1 MLFYKKNSEQ
11 VICDF
16 NSNLAGL
23 TNEEAKVRLE
33 KYGLNQLKE
42 KPKVPTWKLFLESFK
57 DPLVII
63 LLVAAIIQIFL
74 GDTVESLI
82 IFAVLAINSVLGV
95 VQTKKAESSLDSLKK
110 LSVPNAK
117 VIRENEKLTI
127 PSQEIVPGDIVLL
140 EAGDYVPADGR
151 ILEAQTFKVV
161 EGMLTGESE
170 PVLKHSDKIDE
181 DCPLGDQKNMVF
193 SGSMVVYGRATYIVT
208 SSGMDTEVGK
218 IANLL
223 DNAET
228 KQTPLQQKL
237 DDFGKKLGVVIVI
250 LAALI
255 FGLQVFRGAD
265 IMDSFMFAVAIA
277 VAAIPEALTS
287 IVTIVLASG
296 TNTMAKKQAIIRK
309 LPAVET
315 LGSTSVICTDKTG
328 TLTQNK
334 MTVVETYMYG
344 IDSEN
349 YNGFEYDTTCSSNK
363 NDSTLDV
370 ENKFDGSE
378 IALTQALVQDRFLSL
393 SSILCNDSDINEE
406 GVEIGDPTE
415 VALINYAT
423 KSNVDYKSIRE
434 ENIRISELPFD
445 SDRKLMTTV
454 NLVDDEN
461 IMFTKGAP
469 DIVFSRSKYALKNG
483 ELVEISEEILSEYQK
498 INENFSNRA
507 LRVLAFAYKV
517 VESNFEPTLEDEKDL
532 VLVGLMAMIDPPREE
547 VFKAVKDAK
556 SSGIKTVMITGDHK
570 TTAAAIAREI
580 GLMDEKDLALTGSEL
595 DALTDEELD
604 EKLEHI
610 SVYAR
615 VSPENKIRIV
625 KAWQKKGKV
634 TAMTGDGV
642 NDAPALKQANIGI
655 GMGSGTEVAKD
666 ASAMVLLDDNFATIV
681 NAIEVGRTVY
691 NNIKKSITYLFS
703 GNLGGII
710 AILFAVFAGWAN
722 PFTTIQLLF
731 INLVTDSL
739 PAISLGFEKPEKD
752 VMNKPPRDP
761 NESIFSKDAIISVAV
776 RGSIIGIVTILAQYI
791 GMQTSAVL
799 GTAMAFATLTLS
811 RIVQTFA
818 ARSNSETILSLG
830 VMSNKYS
837 LGAVI
842 VCLLMFSI
850 TLLPFM
856 RGIFAIPDI
865 FGFTHLAICF
875 GLAVSATVCM
885 EISKLIRK

>member
-1 MLFYKKNSEQ
+1 MFYQKDSVQ
-11 VICDF
+11 VLNDLD
-16 NSNLAGL
+16 SNLTGL
-23 TNEEAKVRLE
+23 TQEEVTSRL
-33 KYGLNQLKE
+33 KNYGRNALKE
-42 KPKVPTWKLFLESFK
+42 KPKTPTWKLFLESFK

-63 LLVAAIIQIFL
+63 LLVAAMTQVFL

-82 IFAVLAINSVLGV
+82 IFAVLGINAVLGV
-95 VQTKKAESSLDSLKK
+95 VQTKKADSSLDSLKK
-110 LSVPNAK
+110 LSVPEAK
-117 VIRENEKLTI
+117 VIRNNEKLTI
-127 PSQEIVPGDIVLL
+127 SSQELVPGDIVLL

-151 ILEAQTFKVV
+151 IIESQTLKVI

-170 PVLKHSDKIDE
+170 PVLKNADTINEESS
-181 DCPLGDQKNMVF
+181 LGDQKNMVF
-193 SGSMVVYGRATYIVT
+193 SGSMVVYGRATYVVT
-208 SSGMDTEVGK
+208 SCGMNTQVGK

-223 DNAET
+223 ETAEN

-237 DDFGKKLGVVIVI
+237 DDFGKKLGVAIVI

-255 FGLQVFRGAD
+255 FALEVFRGGD
-265 IMDSFMFAVAIA
+265 LMNSFMFAIAIA

-296 TNTMAKKQAIIRK
+296 TNTMAKRQSIIRK

-334 MTVVETYMYG
+334 MTVVESYLYG
-344 IDSEN
+344 PDSDKFNGFDYIKDYTNTNSNNSEN
-349 YNGFEYDTTCSSNK
+349 TS
-363 NDSTLDV
+363 
-370 ENKFDGSE
+370 DGTE
-378 IALTQALVQDRFLSL
+378 IAVCACAIQERYLSL
-393 SSILCNDSDINEE
+393 SSILCNDSDVNEE
-406 GVEIGDPTE
+406 GIEIGDPTE
-415 VALINYAT
+415 VALINYAE
-423 KSNVDYKSIRE
+423 KYDVDYKSIRE
-434 ENIRISELPFD
+434 NYTRISEIPFD

-454 NLVDDEN
+454 NLIDDEN

-469 DIVFSRSKYALKNG
+469 DVIFKRCKYALKYD
-483 ELVEISEEILSEYQK
+483 EVVEISDEILDEYKK

-507 LRVLAFAYKV
+507 LRVLAFAYKNV
-517 VESNFEPTLEDEKDL
+517 SDEFKPSLDDENNL
-532 VLVGLMAMIDPPREE
+532 ILIGLMAMIDPPRKE
-547 VFKAVKDAK
+547 VFDAVKEAK
-556 SSGIKTVMITGDHK
+556 SSGIKTIMITGDHK

-580 GLMDEKDLALTGSEL
+580 GIMEKDDLALTGQEL
-595 DALTDEELD
+595 DSLTDEELNN
-604 EKLEHI
+604 KLEKI

-666 ASAMVLLDDNFATIV
+666 ASAMVLVDDNFATIV

-710 AILFAVFAGWAN
+710 TILFAVFAGWAN

-739 PAISLGFEKPEKD
+739 PAIALGFEKPEKD
-752 VMNKPPRDP
+752 TMNKPPRDP
-761 NESIFSKDAIISVAV
+761 NESILCKDTLKVV
-776 RGSIIGIVTILAQYI
+776 LTRGSIIGIVTILAQYI
-791 GMQTSAVL
+791 GMQTSDAL
-799 GTAMAFATLTLS
+799 GAAMAFITITLS
-811 RIVQTFA
+811 RIIQTFA

-830 VMSNKYS
+830 VTSNKYA

-842 VCLLMFSI
+842 ICLGMLSLTF
-850 TLLPFM
+850 LPFM
-856 RGIFAIPDI
+856 RGIFAIPLT
-865 FGFTHLAICF
+865 FELKNLGVCLALAIT
-875 GLAVSATVCM
+875 AVGCM
-885 EISKLIRK
+885 ESSKFVKTK

>member
-1 MLFYKKNSEQ
+1 MFYQKDSVQ
-11 VICDF
+11 VLNDLD
-16 NSNLAGL
+16 SNLTGL
-23 TNEEAKVRLE
+23 TQEEVTSRL
-33 KYGLNQLKE
+33 KNYGRNVLKE
-42 KPKVPTWKLFLESFK
+42 KPKTPTWKLFLESFK

-63 LLVAAIIQIFL
+63 LLVAAMTQVFL

-82 IFAVLAINSVLGV
+82 IFAVLGINAVLGV
-95 VQTKKAESSLDSLKK
+95 VQTKKADSSLDSLKK
-110 LSVPNAK
+110 LSVPEAK
-117 VIRENEKLTI
+117 VIRNNEKLTI
-127 PSQEIVPGDIVLL
+127 SSQELVPGDIVLL

-151 ILEAQTFKVV
+151 IIESQTLKVI

-170 PVLKHSDKIDE
+170 PVLKNADTINEESS
-181 DCPLGDQKNMVF
+181 LGDQKNMVF
-193 SGSMVVYGRATYIVT
+193 SGSMVVYGRATYVVT
-208 SSGMDTEVGK
+208 SCGMNTQVGK

-223 DNAET
+223 ETAEN

-237 DDFGKKLGVVIVI
+237 DDFGKKLGVAIVI

-255 FGLQVFRGAD
+255 FALEVFRGGD
-265 IMDSFMFAVAIA
+265 LMNSFMFAIAIA

-296 TNTMAKKQAIIRK
+296 TNTMAKKQSIIRK

-334 MTVVETYMYG
+334 MTVVETYLYG
-344 IDSEN
+344 PDSDKF
-349 YNGFEYDTTCSSNK
+349 NGFDYIKDYTNTNSN
-363 NDSTLDV
+363 NN
-370 ENKFDGSE
+370 ENTSDGTE
-378 IALTQALVQDRFLSL
+378 IAVCACAIQERYLSL
-393 SSILCNDSDINEE
+393 SSILCNDSDVNEE
-406 GVEIGDPTE
+406 GIEIGDPTE
-415 VALINYAT
+415 VALINYAE
-423 KSNVDYKSIRE
+423 KYDVDYKSIRE
-434 ENIRISELPFD
+434 NYTRISEIPFD

-454 NLVDDEN
+454 NLIDDEN

-469 DIVFSRSKYALKNG
+469 DVIFKRCKYALKYD
-483 ELVEISEEILSEYQK
+483 EVIEISDEILDEYKK

-507 LRVLAFAYKV
+507 LRVLAFAYKNV
-517 VESNFEPTLEDEKDL
+517 ADEFKPSLDNENNL
-532 VLVGLMAMIDPPREE
+532 ILIGLMAMIDPPREE
-547 VFKAVKDAK
+547 VFDAVKEAK
-556 SSGIKTVMITGDHK
+556 SSGIKTIMITGDHK
-570 TTAAAIAREI
+570 TTAAAIAHEI
-580 GLMDEKDLALTGSEL
+580 GIMEKDDLALTGQEL
-595 DALTDEELD
+595 DSLTDEELD
-604 EKLEHI
+604 NKLEKI

-666 ASAMVLLDDNFATIV
+666 ASAMVLVDDNFATIV

-739 PAISLGFEKPEKD
+739 PAIALGFEKPEKD
-752 VMNKPPRDP
+752 TMNKPPRDP
-761 NESIFSKDAIISVAV
+761 NESILCKDTLKVV
-776 RGSIIGIVTILAQYI
+776 LTRGSIIGIVTILAQYI
-791 GMQTSAVL
+791 GMQTSDAL
-799 GTAMAFATLTLS
+799 GAAMAFITITLS
-811 RIVQTFA
+811 RIIQTFA

-830 VMSNKYS
+830 VTSNKYA

-842 VCLLMFSI
+842 ICLGMLSLTF
-850 TLLPFM
+850 LPFM
-856 RGIFAIPDI
+856 RGIFAIPLT
-865 FGFTHLAICF
+865 FELKNLGVCLALAIT
-875 GLAVSATVCM
+875 AVGCM
-885 EISKLIRK
+885 ESSKFVKTK

>member
-1 MLFYKKNSEQ
+1 MFYQKDSVQ
-11 VICDF
+11 VLNDLD
-16 NSNLAGL
+16 SNLTGL
-23 TNEEAKVRLE
+23 TQEEVTSRL
-33 KYGLNQLKE
+33 KNYGRNVLKE
-42 KPKVPTWKLFLESFK
+42 KPKTPTWKLFLESFK

-63 LLVAAIIQIFL
+63 LLVAAMTQVFL

-82 IFAVLAINSVLGV
+82 IFAVLGINAVLGV
-95 VQTKKAESSLDSLKK
+95 VQTKKADSSLDSLKK
-110 LSVPNAK
+110 LSVPEAK
-117 VIRENEKLTI
+117 VIRNNEKLTI
-127 PSQEIVPGDIVLL
+127 SSQELVPGDIVLL

-151 ILEAQTFKVV
+151 IIESQTLKVI

-170 PVLKHSDKIDE
+170 PVLKNADTINEESS
-181 DCPLGDQKNMVF
+181 LGDQKNMVF
-193 SGSMVVYGRATYIVT
+193 SGSMVVYGRATYVVT
-208 SSGMDTEVGK
+208 SCGMNTQVGK

-223 DNAET
+223 ETAEN

-237 DDFGKKLGVVIVI
+237 DDFGKKLGVAIVI

-255 FGLQVFRGAD
+255 FALEVFRGGD
-265 IMDSFMFAVAIA
+265 LMNSFMFAIAIA

-296 TNTMAKKQAIIRK
+296 TNTMAKRQSIIRK

-334 MTVVETYMYG
+334 MTVVESYLYG
-344 IDSEN
+344 PDSDKFNGFDYIKDYTNTNSNNSEN
-349 YNGFEYDTTCSSNK
+349 TS
-363 NDSTLDV
+363 
-370 ENKFDGSE
+370 DGTE
-378 IALTQALVQDRFLSL
+378 IAVCACAIQERYLSL
-393 SSILCNDSDINEE
+393 SSILCNDSDVNEE
-406 GVEIGDPTE
+406 GIEIGDPTE
-415 VALINYAT
+415 VALINYAE
-423 KSNVDYKSIRE
+423 KYDVDYKSIRE
-434 ENIRISELPFD
+434 NYTRISEIPFD

-454 NLVDDEN
+454 NLIDDEN

-469 DIVFSRSKYALKNG
+469 DVIFKRCKYALKYD
-483 ELVEISEEILSEYQK
+483 EVIEISDEILDEYKK

-507 LRVLAFAYKV
+507 LRVLAFAYKNV
-517 VESNFEPTLEDEKDL
+517 ADEFEPSLDDENNL
-532 VLVGLMAMIDPPREE
+532 ILIGLMAMIDPPREE
-547 VFKAVKDAK
+547 VFDAVKEAK
-556 SSGIKTVMITGDHK
+556 SSGIKTIMITGDHK

-580 GLMDEKDLALTGSEL
+580 GIMEKDDLALTGQEL
-595 DALTDEELD
+595 DSLTDEELD
-604 EKLEHI
+604 NKLEKI

-666 ASAMVLLDDNFATIV
+666 ASAMVLVDDNFATIV

-739 PAISLGFEKPEKD
+739 PAIALGFEKPEKD
-752 VMNKPPRDP
+752 TMNKPPRDP
-761 NESIFSKDAIISVAV
+761 NESILCKDTLKVV
-776 RGSIIGIVTILAQYI
+776 LTRGSIIGIVTILAQYI
-791 GMQTSAVL
+791 GMQTSDAL
-799 GTAMAFATLTLS
+799 GAAMAFITITLS
-811 RIVQTFA
+811 RIIQTFA

-830 VMSNKYS
+830 VTSNKYA

-842 VCLLMFSI
+842 ICLGMLSLTF
-850 TLLPFM
+850 LPFM
-856 RGIFAIPDI
+856 RGIFAIPLT
-865 FGFTHLAICF
+865 FELKNLGVCLALAIT
-875 GLAVSATVCM
+875 AVGCM
-885 EISKLIRK
+885 ESSKFVKTK

>member
-1 MLFYKKNSEQ
+1 MFYQKDSVQ
-11 VICDF
+11 VLNDLD
-16 NSNLAGL
+16 SNLTGL
-23 TNEEAKVRLE
+23 TQEEVTSRL
-33 KYGLNQLKE
+33 KNYGRNALKE
-42 KPKVPTWKLFLESFK
+42 KPKTPTWKLFLESFK

-63 LLVAAIIQIFL
+63 LLVAAMTQVFL

-82 IFAVLAINSVLGV
+82 IFAVLGINAVLGV
-95 VQTKKAESSLDSLKK
+95 VQTKKADSSLDSLKK
-110 LSVPNAK
+110 LSVPEAK
-117 VIRENEKLTI
+117 VIRNNEKLTI
-127 PSQEIVPGDIVLL
+127 SSQELVPGDIVLL

-151 ILEAQTFKVV
+151 IIESQTLKVI

-170 PVLKHSDKIDE
+170 PVLKNADTINEESS
-181 DCPLGDQKNMVF
+181 LGDQKNMVF
-193 SGSMVVYGRATYIVT
+193 SGSMVVYGRATYVVT
-208 SSGMDTEVGK
+208 SCGMNTQVGK

-223 DNAET
+223 ETAEN

-237 DDFGKKLGVVIVI
+237 DDFGKKLGVAIVI

-255 FGLQVFRGAD
+255 FALEVFRGGD
-265 IMDSFMFAVAIA
+265 LMNSFMFAIAIA

-296 TNTMAKKQAIIRK
+296 TNTMAKKQSIIRK

-334 MTVVETYMYG
+334 MTVVETYLYG
-344 IDSEN
+344 PDSDKFNGFDYIKDYTNTNSNNSEN
-349 YNGFEYDTTCSSNK
+349 TS
-363 NDSTLDV
+363 
-370 ENKFDGSE
+370 DGTE
-378 IALTQALVQDRFLSL
+378 IAVCACAIQERYLSL
-393 SSILCNDSDINEE
+393 SSILCNDSDVNEE
-406 GVEIGDPTE
+406 GIEIGDPTE
-415 VALINYAT
+415 VALINYAE
-423 KSNVDYKSIRE
+423 KYDVDYKSIRE
-434 ENIRISELPFD
+434 NYTRISEIPFD

-454 NLVDDEN
+454 NLIDDEN

-469 DIVFSRSKYALKNG
+469 DVIFKRCKYALKYD
-483 ELVEISEEILSEYQK
+483 EVIEISDEILDEYKK

-507 LRVLAFAYKV
+507 LRVLAFAYKNV
-517 VESNFEPTLEDEKDL
+517 ADEFKPSLDNENNL
-532 VLVGLMAMIDPPREE
+532 ILIGLMAMIDPPREE
-547 VFKAVKDAK
+547 VFDAVKEAK
-556 SSGIKTVMITGDHK
+556 SSGIKTIMITGDHK

-580 GLMDEKDLALTGSEL
+580 GIMEKDDLALTGQEL
-595 DALTDEELD
+595 DSLTDEELD
-604 EKLEHI
+604 NKLEKI

-666 ASAMVLLDDNFATIV
+666 ASAMVLVDDNFATIV

-739 PAISLGFEKPEKD
+739 PAIALGFEKPEKD
-752 VMNKPPRDP
+752 TMNKPPRDP
-761 NESIFSKDAIISVAV
+761 NESILCKDTLKVV
-776 RGSIIGIVTILAQYI
+776 LTRGSIIGIVTILAQYI
-791 GMQTSAVL
+791 GMQTSDAL
-799 GTAMAFATLTLS
+799 GAAMAFITITLS
-811 RIVQTFA
+811 RIIQTFA

-830 VMSNKYS
+830 VTSNKYA

-842 VCLLMFSI
+842 ICLGMLSLTF
-850 TLLPFM
+850 LPFM
-856 RGIFAIPDI
+856 RGIFAIPLT
-865 FGFTHLAICF
+865 FELKNLGVCLALAIT
-875 GLAVSATVCM
+875 AVGCM
-885 EISKLIRK
+885 ESSKFVKTK

>member
-1 MLFYKKNSEQ
+1 MFYQKDSVQ
-11 VICDF
+11 VLNDLD
-16 NSNLAGL
+16 SNLTGL
-23 TNEEAKVRLE
+23 TQEEVTSRL
-33 KYGLNQLKE
+33 KNYGRNALKE
-42 KPKVPTWKLFLESFK
+42 KPKTPTWKLFLESFK

-63 LLVAAIIQIFL
+63 LLVAAMTQVFL

-82 IFAVLAINSVLGV
+82 IFAVLGINAVLGV
-95 VQTKKAESSLDSLKK
+95 VQTKKADSSLDSLKK
-110 LSVPNAK
+110 LSVPEAK
-117 VIRENEKLTI
+117 VIRNNEKLTI
-127 PSQEIVPGDIVLL
+127 SSQELVPGDIVLL

-151 ILEAQTFKVV
+151 IIESQTLKVI

-170 PVLKHSDKIDE
+170 PVLKDADTINEESS
-181 DCPLGDQKNMVF
+181 LGDQKNMVF
-193 SGSMVVYGRATYIVT
+193 SGSMVVYGRATYVVT
-208 SSGMDTEVGK
+208 SCGMNTQVGK

-223 DNAET
+223 ETAEN

-237 DDFGKKLGVVIVI
+237 DDFGKKLGVAIVI

-255 FGLQVFRGAD
+255 FALEVFRGGD
-265 IMDSFMFAVAIA
+265 LMNSFMFAIAIA

-296 TNTMAKKQAIIRK
+296 TNTMAKRQSIIRK

-334 MTVVETYMYG
+334 MTVVESYLYG
-344 IDSEN
+344 PDSDKFNGFDYIKDYTNTNSNNSEN
-349 YNGFEYDTTCSSNK
+349 TS
-363 NDSTLDV
+363 
-370 ENKFDGSE
+370 DGTE
-378 IALTQALVQDRFLSL
+378 IAVCACAIQERYLSL
-393 SSILCNDSDINEE
+393 SSILCNDSDVNEE
-406 GVEIGDPTE
+406 GIEIGDPTE
-415 VALINYAT
+415 VALINYAE
-423 KSNVDYKSIRE
+423 KYDVDYKSIRE
-434 ENIRISELPFD
+434 NYTRISEIPFD

-454 NLVDDEN
+454 NLIDDEN

-469 DIVFSRSKYALKNG
+469 DVIFKRCKYALKYD
-483 ELVEISEEILSEYQK
+483 EVIEISDEILDEYKK

-507 LRVLAFAYKV
+507 LRVLAFAYKNV
-517 VESNFEPTLEDEKDL
+517 ADEFGPSLDDENNL
-532 VLVGLMAMIDPPREE
+532 ILIGLMAMIDPPREE
-547 VFKAVKDAK
+547 VFDAVKEAK
-556 SSGIKTVMITGDHK
+556 SSGIKTIMITGDHK

-580 GLMDEKDLALTGSEL
+580 GIMEKDDLALTGQEL
-595 DALTDEELD
+595 DSLTDEELNN
-604 EKLEHI
+604 KLEKI

-666 ASAMVLLDDNFATIV
+666 ASAMVLVDDNFATIV

-710 AILFAVFAGWAN
+710 TILFAVFAGWAN

-739 PAISLGFEKPEKD
+739 PAIALGFEKPEKD
-752 VMNKPPRDP
+752 TMNKPPRDP
-761 NESIFSKDAIISVAV
+761 NESILCKDTLKVV
-776 RGSIIGIVTILAQYI
+776 LTRGSIIGIVTILAQYI
-791 GMQTSAVL
+791 GMQTSDAL
-799 GTAMAFATLTLS
+799 GAAMAFITITLS
-811 RIVQTFA
+811 RIIQTFA

-830 VMSNKYS
+830 VTSNKYA

-842 VCLLMFSI
+842 ICLGMLSLTF
-850 TLLPFM
+850 LPFM
-856 RGIFAIPDI
+856 RGIFAIPLT
-865 FGFTHLAICF
+865 FELKNLGVCLALAIT
-875 GLAVSATVCM
+875 AVGCM
-885 EISKLIRK
+885 ESSKFVKTK

>member
-1 MLFYKKNSEQ
+1 MFYQKDSVQ
-11 VICDF
+11 VLNDLD
-16 NSNLAGL
+16 SNLTGL
-23 TNEEAKVRLE
+23 TQEEVTSRL
-33 KYGLNQLKE
+33 KNYGRNVLKE
-42 KPKVPTWKLFLESFK
+42 KPKTPTWKLFLESFK

-63 LLVAAIIQIFL
+63 LLVAAMTQVFL

-82 IFAVLAINSVLGV
+82 IFAVLGINAVLGV
-95 VQTKKAESSLDSLKK
+95 VQTKKADSSLDSLKK
-110 LSVPNAK
+110 LSVPEAK
-117 VIRENEKLTI
+117 VIRNNEKLTI
-127 PSQEIVPGDIVLL
+127 SSQELVPGDIVLL

-151 ILEAQTFKVV
+151 IIESQTLKVI

-170 PVLKHSDKIDE
+170 PVLKNADTINEESS
-181 DCPLGDQKNMVF
+181 LGDQKNMVF
-193 SGSMVVYGRATYIVT
+193 SGSMVVYGRATYVVT
-208 SSGMDTEVGK
+208 SCGMNTQVGK

-223 DNAET
+223 ETAEN

-237 DDFGKKLGVVIVI
+237 DDFGKKLGVAIVI

-255 FGLQVFRGAD
+255 FALEVFRGGD
-265 IMDSFMFAVAIA
+265 LMNSFMFAIAIA

-296 TNTMAKKQAIIRK
+296 TNTMAKRQSIIRK

-334 MTVVETYMYG
+334 MTVVETYLYG
-344 IDSEN
+344 PDSDKF
-349 YNGFEYDTTCSSNK
+349 NGFDYIKDYTNTNSN
-363 NDSTLDV
+363 NN
-370 ENKFDGSE
+370 ENTSDGTE
-378 IALTQALVQDRFLSL
+378 IAVCACAIQERYLSL
-393 SSILCNDSDINEE
+393 SSILCNDSDVNEE
-406 GVEIGDPTE
+406 GIEIGDPTE
-415 VALINYAT
+415 VALINYAE
-423 KSNVDYKSIRE
+423 KYDVDYKSIRE
-434 ENIRISELPFD
+434 NYTRISEIPFD

-454 NLVDDEN
+454 NLIDDEN

-469 DIVFSRSKYALKNG
+469 DVIFKRCKYALKYD
-483 ELVEISEEILSEYQK
+483 EVIEISDEILDEYKK

-507 LRVLAFAYKV
+507 LRVLAFAYKNV
-517 VESNFEPTLEDEKDL
+517 ADEFEPSLDDENNL
-532 VLVGLMAMIDPPREE
+532 ILIGLMAMIDPPREE
-547 VFKAVKDAK
+547 VFDAVKEAK
-556 SSGIKTVMITGDHK
+556 SSGIKTIMITGDHK
-570 TTAAAIAREI
+570 TTAAAIAHEI
-580 GLMDEKDLALTGSEL
+580 GIMEKDDLALTGQEL
-595 DALTDEELD
+595 DSLTDEELD
-604 EKLEHI
+604 NKLEKI

-666 ASAMVLLDDNFATIV
+666 ASAMVLVDDNFATIV

-739 PAISLGFEKPEKD
+739 PAIALGFEKPEKD
-752 VMNKPPRDP
+752 TMNKPPRDP
-761 NESIFSKDAIISVAV
+761 NESILCKDTLKVV
-776 RGSIIGIVTILAQYI
+776 LTRGSIIGIVTILAQYI
-791 GMQTSAVL
+791 GMQTSDAL
-799 GTAMAFATLTLS
+799 GAAMAFITITLS
-811 RIVQTFA
+811 RIIQTFA

-830 VMSNKYS
+830 VTSNKYA

-842 VCLLMFSI
+842 ICLGMLSLTF
-850 TLLPFM
+850 LPFM
-856 RGIFAIPDI
+856 RGIFAIPLT
-865 FGFTHLAICF
+865 FELKNLGVCLALAIT
-875 GLAVSATVCM
+875 AVGCIES
-885 EISKLIRK
+885 SKFVKTK

>member
-1 MLFYKKNSEQ
+1 MFYQKDSVQ
-11 VICDF
+11 VLNDLD
-16 NSNLAGL
+16 SNLTGL
-23 TNEEAKVRLE
+23 TQEEVTSRL
-33 KYGLNQLKE
+33 KNYGRNVLKE
-42 KPKVPTWKLFLESFK
+42 KPKTPTWKLFLESFK

-63 LLVAAIIQIFL
+63 LLVAAMTQVFL

-82 IFAVLAINSVLGV
+82 IFAVLGINAVLGV
-95 VQTKKAESSLDSLKK
+95 VQTKKADSSLDSLKK
-110 LSVPNAK
+110 LSVPEAK
-117 VIRENEKLTI
+117 VIRNNEKLTI
-127 PSQEIVPGDIVLL
+127 SSQELVPGDIVLL

-151 ILEAQTFKVV
+151 IIESQTLKVI

-170 PVLKHSDKIDE
+170 PVLKNADTINEESS
-181 DCPLGDQKNMVF
+181 LGDQKNMVF
-193 SGSMVVYGRATYIVT
+193 SGSMVVYGRATYVVT
-208 SSGMDTEVGK
+208 SCGMNTQVGK

-223 DNAET
+223 ETAEN

-237 DDFGKKLGVVIVI
+237 DDFGKKLGVAIVI

-255 FGLQVFRGAD
+255 FALEVFRGGD
-265 IMDSFMFAVAIA
+265 LMNSFMFAIAIA

-296 TNTMAKKQAIIRK
+296 TNTMAKRQSIIRK

-334 MTVVETYMYG
+334 MTVVETYLYG
-344 IDSEN
+344 PDSDKFNGFDYIKDYTNTNSNNSEN
-349 YNGFEYDTTCSSNK
+349 TS
-363 NDSTLDV
+363 
-370 ENKFDGSE
+370 DGTE
-378 IALTQALVQDRFLSL
+378 IAVCACAIQERYLSL
-393 SSILCNDSDINEE
+393 SSILCNDSDVNEE
-406 GVEIGDPTE
+406 GIEIGDPTE
-415 VALINYAT
+415 VALINYAE
-423 KSNVDYKSIRE
+423 KYDVDYKSIRE
-434 ENIRISELPFD
+434 NYTRISEIPFD

-454 NLVDDEN
+454 NLIDDEN

-469 DIVFSRSKYALKNG
+469 DVIFKRCKYALKYD
-483 ELVEISEEILSEYQK
+483 EVVEISDEILDEYKK

-507 LRVLAFAYKV
+507 LRVLAFAYKNV
-517 VESNFEPTLEDEKDL
+517 SDEFEPSLDDENNL
-532 VLVGLMAMIDPPREE
+532 ILIGLMAMIDPPREE
-547 VFKAVKDAK
+547 VFDAVKEAK
-556 SSGIKTVMITGDHK
+556 SSGIKTIMITGDHK

-580 GLMDEKDLALTGSEL
+580 GIMEKDDLALTGQEL
-595 DALTDEELD
+595 DSLTDEELD
-604 EKLEHI
+604 NKLEKI

-625 KAWQKKGKV
+625 KSWQKKGKV

-666 ASAMVLLDDNFATIV
+666 ASAMVLVDDNFATIV

-739 PAISLGFEKPEKD
+739 PAIALGFEKPEKD
-752 VMNKPPRDP
+752 TMNKPPRDP
-761 NESIFSKDAIISVAV
+761 NESILCKDTLKVV
-776 RGSIIGIVTILAQYI
+776 LTRGSIIGIVTILAQYI
-791 GMQTSAVL
+791 GMQTSDAL
-799 GTAMAFATLTLS
+799 GAAMAFITITLS
-811 RIVQTFA
+811 RIIQTFA

-830 VMSNKYS
+830 VTSNKYA

-842 VCLLMFSI
+842 ICLGMLSLTF
-850 TLLPFM
+850 LPFM
-856 RGIFAIPDI
+856 RGIFAIPLT
-865 FGFTHLAICF
+865 FELKNLGVCLALAIT
-875 GLAVSATVCM
+875 AVGCM
-885 EISKLIRK
+885 ESSKFVKTK

>member
-1 MLFYKKNSEQ
+1 MFYQKDSVQ
-11 VICDF
+11 VLNDLD
-16 NSNLAGL
+16 SNLTGL
-23 TNEEAKVRLE
+23 TQEEVTSRL
-33 KYGLNQLKE
+33 KNYGRNVLKE
-42 KPKVPTWKLFLESFK
+42 KPKTPTWKLFLESFK

-63 LLVAAIIQIFL
+63 LLVAAMTQVFL

-82 IFAVLAINSVLGV
+82 IFAVLGINAVLGV
-95 VQTKKAESSLDSLKK
+95 VQTKKADSSLDSLKK
-110 LSVPNAK
+110 LSVPEAK
-117 VIRENEKLTI
+117 VIRNNEKLTI
-127 PSQEIVPGDIVLL
+127 SSQELVPGDIVLL

-151 ILEAQTFKVV
+151 IIESQTLKVI

-170 PVLKHSDKIDE
+170 PVLKNADTINEESS
-181 DCPLGDQKNMVF
+181 LGDQKNMVF
-193 SGSMVVYGRATYIVT
+193 SGSMVVYGRATYVVT
-208 SSGMDTEVGK
+208 SCGMNTQVGK

-223 DNAET
+223 ETAEN

-237 DDFGKKLGVVIVI
+237 DDFGKKLGVAIVI

-255 FGLQVFRGAD
+255 FALEVFRGGD
-265 IMDSFMFAVAIA
+265 LMNSFMFAIAIA

-296 TNTMAKKQAIIRK
+296 TNTMAKRQSIIRK

-334 MTVVETYMYG
+334 MTVVETYLYG
-344 IDSEN
+344 PDSDKF
-349 YNGFEYDTTCSSNK
+349 NGFDYIKDYTNTNSN
-363 NDSTLDV
+363 NN
-370 ENKFDGSE
+370 ENTSDGTE
-378 IALTQALVQDRFLSL
+378 IAVCACAIQERYLSL
-393 SSILCNDSDINEE
+393 SSILCNDSDVNEE
-406 GVEIGDPTE
+406 GIEIGDPTE
-415 VALINYAT
+415 VALINYAE
-423 KSNVDYKSIRE
+423 KYDVDYKSIRE
-434 ENIRISELPFD
+434 NYTRISEIPFD

-454 NLVDDEN
+454 NLIDDEN

-469 DIVFSRSKYALKNG
+469 DVIFKRCKYALKYD
-483 ELVEISEEILSEYQK
+483 EVIEISDEILDEYKK

-507 LRVLAFAYKV
+507 LRVLAFAYKNV
-517 VESNFEPTLEDEKDL
+517 ADEFKPSLDNENNL
-532 VLVGLMAMIDPPREE
+532 ILIGLMAMIDPPREE
-547 VFKAVKDAK
+547 VFDAVKEAK
-556 SSGIKTVMITGDHK
+556 SSGIKTIMITGDHK

-580 GLMDEKDLALTGSEL
+580 GIMEKDDLALTGQEL
-595 DALTDEELD
+595 DSLTDEELD
-604 EKLEHI
+604 NKLEKI
-610 SVYAR
+610 SIYAR

-666 ASAMVLLDDNFATIV
+666 ASAMVLVDDNFATIV

-739 PAISLGFEKPEKD
+739 PAIALGFEKPEKD
-752 VMNKPPRDP
+752 TMNKPPRDP
-761 NESIFSKDAIISVAV
+761 NESILCKDTLKVV
-776 RGSIIGIVTILAQYI
+776 LTRGSIIGIVTILAQYI
-791 GMQTSAVL
+791 GMQTSDAL
-799 GTAMAFATLTLS
+799 GAAMAFITITLS
-811 RIVQTFA
+811 RIIQTFA

-830 VMSNKYS
+830 VTSNKYA

-842 VCLLMFSI
+842 ICLGMLSLTF
-850 TLLPFM
+850 LPFM
-856 RGIFAIPDI
+856 RGIFAIPLT
-865 FGFTHLAICF
+865 FELKNLGVCLALAIT
-875 GLAVSATVCM
+875 AVGCM
-885 EISKLIRK
+885 ESSKFVKTK

>member
-1 MLFYKKNSEQ
+1 MFYQKDSVQ
-11 VICDF
+11 VLNDLD
-16 NSNLAGL
+16 SNLTGL
-23 TNEEAKVRLE
+23 TQEEVTSRL
-33 KYGLNQLKE
+33 KNYGRNVLKE
-42 KPKVPTWKLFLESFK
+42 KPKTPTWKLFLESFK

-63 LLVAAIIQIFL
+63 LLVAAMTQVFL

-82 IFAVLAINSVLGV
+82 IFAVLGINAVLGV
-95 VQTKKAESSLDSLKK
+95 VQTKKADSSLDSLKK
-110 LSVPNAK
+110 LSVPEAK
-117 VIRENEKLTI
+117 VIRNNEKLTI
-127 PSQEIVPGDIVLL
+127 SSQELVPGDIVLL

-151 ILEAQTFKVV
+151 IIESQTLKVI

-170 PVLKHSDKIDE
+170 PVLKNADTINEESS
-181 DCPLGDQKNMVF
+181 LGDQKNMVF
-193 SGSMVVYGRATYIVT
+193 SGSMVVYGRATYVVT
-208 SSGMDTEVGK
+208 SCGMNTQVGK

-223 DNAET
+223 ETAEN

-237 DDFGKKLGVVIVI
+237 DDFGKKLGVAIVI

-255 FGLQVFRGAD
+255 FALEVFRGGD
-265 IMDSFMFAVAIA
+265 LMNSFMFAIAIA

-296 TNTMAKKQAIIRK
+296 TNTMAKRQSIIRK

-334 MTVVETYMYG
+334 MTVVETYLYG
-344 IDSEN
+344 PDSDKFNGFDYIKDYTNTNSNNSEN
-349 YNGFEYDTTCSSNK
+349 TS
-363 NDSTLDV
+363 
-370 ENKFDGSE
+370 DGTE
-378 IALTQALVQDRFLSL
+378 IAVCTCAIQERYLSL
-393 SSILCNDSDINEE
+393 SSILCNDSDVNEE
-406 GVEIGDPTE
+406 GIEIGDPTE
-415 VALINYAT
+415 VALINYAE
-423 KSNVDYKSIRE
+423 KYDVDYKSIRE
-434 ENIRISELPFD
+434 NYTRISEIPFD

-454 NLVDDEN
+454 NLIDDEN

-469 DIVFSRSKYALKNG
+469 DVIFKRCKYALKYD
-483 ELVEISEEILSEYQK
+483 EVVEISDEILDEYKK

-507 LRVLAFAYKV
+507 LRVLAFAYKDV
-517 VESNFEPTLEDEKDL
+517 SDEFEPSLDDENNL
-532 VLVGLMAMIDPPREE
+532 ILIGLMAMIDPPREE
-547 VFKAVKDAK
+547 VFDAVKEAK
-556 SSGIKTVMITGDHK
+556 SSGIKTIMITGDHK

-580 GLMDEKDLALTGSEL
+580 GIMEKDDLALTGQEL
-595 DALTDEELD
+595 DSLTDEELD
-604 EKLEHI
+604 NKLEKI

-666 ASAMVLLDDNFATIV
+666 ASAMVLVDDNFATIV

-739 PAISLGFEKPEKD
+739 PAIALGFEKPEKD
-752 VMNKPPRDP
+752 TMNKPPRDP
-761 NESIFSKDAIISVAV
+761 NESILCKDTLKVV
-776 RGSIIGIVTILAQYI
+776 LTRGSIIGIVTILAQYI
-791 GMQTSAVL
+791 GMQTSDAL
-799 GTAMAFATLTLS
+799 GAAMAFITITLS
-811 RIVQTFA
+811 RIIQTFA

-830 VMSNKYS
+830 VTSNKYA

-842 VCLLMFSI
+842 ICLGMLSLTF
-850 TLLPFM
+850 LPFM
-856 RGIFAIPDI
+856 RGIFAIPLT
-865 FGFTHLAICF
+865 FELKNLGVCLALAIT
-875 GLAVSATVCM
+875 AVGCM
-885 EISKLIRK
+885 ESSKFVKTK

>member
-1 MLFYKKNSEQ
+1 MFYQKDSVQ
-11 VICDF
+11 VLNDLD
-16 NSNLAGL
+16 SNLTGL
-23 TNEEAKVRLE
+23 TQEEVTSRL
-33 KYGLNQLKE
+33 KNYGRNVLKE
-42 KPKVPTWKLFLESFK
+42 KPKTPTWKLFLESFK

-63 LLVAAIIQIFL
+63 LLVAAMTQVFL

-82 IFAVLAINSVLGV
+82 IFAVLGINAVLGV
-95 VQTKKAESSLDSLKK
+95 VQTKKADSSLDSLKK
-110 LSVPNAK
+110 LSVPEAK
-117 VIRENEKLTI
+117 VIRNNEKLTI
-127 PSQEIVPGDIVLL
+127 SSQELVPGDIVLL

-151 ILEAQTFKVV
+151 IIESQTLKVI

-170 PVLKHSDKIDE
+170 PVLKNADTINEESS
-181 DCPLGDQKNMVF
+181 LGDQKNMVF
-193 SGSMVVYGRATYIVT
+193 SGSMVVYGRATYVVT
-208 SSGMDTEVGK
+208 SCGMNTQVGK

-223 DNAET
+223 ETAEN

-237 DDFGKKLGVVIVI
+237 DDFGKKLGVAIVI

-255 FGLQVFRGAD
+255 FALEVFRGGD
-265 IMDSFMFAVAIA
+265 LMNSFMFAIAIA

-296 TNTMAKKQAIIRK
+296 TNTMAKKQSIIRK

-334 MTVVETYMYG
+334 MTVVETYLYG
-344 IDSEN
+344 PDSDKFNGFDYIKDYTNTNSNNSEN
-349 YNGFEYDTTCSSNK
+349 TS
-363 NDSTLDV
+363 
-370 ENKFDGSE
+370 DGTE
-378 IALTQALVQDRFLSL
+378 IAVCACAIQERYLSL
-393 SSILCNDSDINEE
+393 SSILCNDSDVNEE
-406 GVEIGDPTE
+406 GIEIGDPTE
-415 VALINYAT
+415 VALINYAE
-423 KSNVDYKSIRE
+423 KYDVDYKSIRE
-434 ENIRISELPFD
+434 NYTRISEIPFD

-454 NLVDDEN
+454 NLIDDEN

-469 DIVFSRSKYALKNG
+469 DVIFKRCKYALKYD
-483 ELVEISEEILSEYQK
+483 EVIEISDEILDEYKK

-507 LRVLAFAYKV
+507 LRVLAFAYKNV
-517 VESNFEPTLEDEKDL
+517 ADEFEPSLDDENNL
-532 VLVGLMAMIDPPREE
+532 ILIGLMAMIDPPREE
-547 VFKAVKDAK
+547 VFDAVKEAK
-556 SSGIKTVMITGDHK
+556 SSGIKTIMITGDHK

-580 GLMDEKDLALTGSEL
+580 GIMEKDDLALTGQEL
-595 DALTDEELD
+595 DSLTDEELD
-604 EKLEHI
+604 NKLEKI

-666 ASAMVLLDDNFATIV
+666 ASAMVLVDDNFATIV

-739 PAISLGFEKPEKD
+739 PAIALGFEKPEKD
-752 VMNKPPRDP
+752 TMNKPPRDP
-761 NESIFSKDAIISVAV
+761 NESILCKDTLKVV
-776 RGSIIGIVTILAQYI
+776 LTRGSIIGIVTILAQYI
-791 GMQTSAVL
+791 GMQTSDAL
-799 GTAMAFATLTLS
+799 GAAMAFITITLS
-811 RIVQTFA
+811 RIIQTFA

-830 VMSNKYS
+830 VTSNKYA

-842 VCLLMFSI
+842 ICLGMLSLTF
-850 TLLPFM
+850 LPFM
-856 RGIFAIPDI
+856 RGIFAIPLT
-865 FGFTHLAICF
+865 FELKNLGVCLALAIT
-875 GLAVSATVCM
+875 AVGCM
-885 EISKLIRK
+885 ESSKFVKTK

>member
-1 MLFYKKNSEQ
+1 MFYQKDSVQ
-11 VICDF
+11 VLNDLD
-16 NSNLAGL
+16 SNLTGL
-23 TNEEAKVRLE
+23 TQEEVTSRL
-33 KYGLNQLKE
+33 KNYGRNVLKE
-42 KPKVPTWKLFLESFK
+42 KPKTPTWKLFLESFK

-63 LLVAAIIQIFL
+63 LLVAAMTQVFL

-82 IFAVLAINSVLGV
+82 IFAVLGINAVLGV
-95 VQTKKAESSLDSLKK
+95 VQTKKADSSLDSLKK
-110 LSVPNAK
+110 LSVPEAK
-117 VIRENEKLTI
+117 VIRNNEKLTI
-127 PSQEIVPGDIVLL
+127 SSQELVPGDIVLL

-151 ILEAQTFKVV
+151 IIESQTLKVI

-170 PVLKHSDKIDE
+170 PVLKNADTINEESS
-181 DCPLGDQKNMVF
+181 LGDQKNMVF
-193 SGSMVVYGRATYIVT
+193 SGSMVVYGRATYVVT
-208 SSGMDTEVGK
+208 SCGMNTQVGK

-223 DNAET
+223 ETAEN

-237 DDFGKKLGVVIVI
+237 DDFGKKLGVAIVI

-255 FGLQVFRGAD
+255 FALEVFRGGD
-265 IMDSFMFAVAIA
+265 LMNSFMFAIAIA

-296 TNTMAKKQAIIRK
+296 TNTMAKRQSIIRK

-334 MTVVETYMYG
+334 MTVVETYLYG
-344 IDSEN
+344 PDSDKF
-349 YNGFEYDTTCSSNK
+349 NGFDYIKNYTNTNSN
-363 NDSTLDV
+363 NN
-370 ENKFDGSE
+370 ENTSDGTE
-378 IALTQALVQDRFLSL
+378 IAVCACAIQERYLSL
-393 SSILCNDSDINEE
+393 SSILCNDSDVNEE
-406 GVEIGDPTE
+406 GIEIGDPTE
-415 VALINYAT
+415 VALINYAE
-423 KSNVDYKSIRE
+423 KYDVDYKSIRE
-434 ENIRISELPFD
+434 NYTRISEIPFD

-454 NLVDDEN
+454 NLIDDEN

-469 DIVFSRSKYALKNG
+469 DVIFKRCKYALKYD
-483 ELVEISEEILSEYQK
+483 EVIEISDEILDEYKK

-507 LRVLAFAYKV
+507 LRVLAFAYKNV
-517 VESNFEPTLEDEKDL
+517 ADEFKPSLDNENNL
-532 VLVGLMAMIDPPREE
+532 ILIGLMAMIDPPREE
-547 VFKAVKDAK
+547 VFDAVKEAK
-556 SSGIKTVMITGDHK
+556 SSGIKTIMITGDHK

-580 GLMDEKDLALTGSEL
+580 GIMEKDDLALTGQEL
-595 DALTDEELD
+595 DSLTDEELD
-604 EKLEHI
+604 NKLEKI

-666 ASAMVLLDDNFATIV
+666 ASAMVLVDDNFATIV

-739 PAISLGFEKPEKD
+739 PAIALGFEKPEKD
-752 VMNKPPRDP
+752 TMNKPPRDP
-761 NESIFSKDAIISVAV
+761 NESILCKDTLKVV
-776 RGSIIGIVTILAQYI
+776 LTRGSIIGIVTILAQYI
-791 GMQTSAVL
+791 GMQTSDAL
-799 GTAMAFATLTLS
+799 GAAMAFITITLS
-811 RIVQTFA
+811 RIIQTFA

-830 VMSNKYS
+830 VTSNKYA

-842 VCLLMFSI
+842 ICLGMLSLTF
-850 TLLPFM
+850 LPFM
-856 RGIFAIPDI
+856 RGIFAIPLT
-865 FGFTHLAICF
+865 FELKNLGVCLALAIT
-875 GLAVSATVCM
+875 AVGCM
-885 EISKLIRK
+885 ESSKFVKTK

>member
-1 MLFYKKNSEQ
+1 MFYQKDSVQ
-11 VICDF
+11 VLNDLD
-16 NSNLAGL
+16 SNLTGL
-23 TNEEAKVRLE
+23 TQEEVTSRL
-33 KYGLNQLKE
+33 KNYGRNALKE
-42 KPKVPTWKLFLESFK
+42 KPKTPTWKLFLESFK

-63 LLVAAIIQIFL
+63 LLVAAMTQVFL

-82 IFAVLAINSVLGV
+82 IFAVLGINAVLGV
-95 VQTKKAESSLDSLKK
+95 VQTKKADSSLDSLKK
-110 LSVPNAK
+110 LSVPEAK
-117 VIRENEKLTI
+117 VIRNNEKLTI
-127 PSQEIVPGDIVLL
+127 SSQELVPGDIVLL

-151 ILEAQTFKVV
+151 IIESQTLKVI

-170 PVLKHSDKIDE
+170 PVLKNADTINEESS
-181 DCPLGDQKNMVF
+181 LGDQKNMVF
-193 SGSMVVYGRATYIVT
+193 SGSMVVYGRATYVVT
-208 SSGMDTEVGK
+208 SCGMNTQVGK

-223 DNAET
+223 ETAEN

-237 DDFGKKLGVVIVI
+237 DDFGKKLGVAIVI

-255 FGLQVFRGAD
+255 FALEVFRGGD
-265 IMDSFMFAVAIA
+265 LMNSFMFAIAIA

-296 TNTMAKKQAIIRK
+296 TNTMAKRQSIIRK

-334 MTVVETYMYG
+334 MTVVESYLYG
-344 IDSEN
+344 PDSDKFNGFDYIKDYTNTNSNNSEN
-349 YNGFEYDTTCSSNK
+349 TS
-363 NDSTLDV
+363 
-370 ENKFDGSE
+370 DGTE
-378 IALTQALVQDRFLSL
+378 IAVCACAIQERYLSL
-393 SSILCNDSDINEE
+393 SSILCNDSDVNEE
-406 GVEIGDPTE
+406 GIEIGDPTE
-415 VALINYAT
+415 VALINYAE
-423 KSNVDYKSIRE
+423 KYDVDYKSIRE
-434 ENIRISELPFD
+434 NYTRISEIPFD

-454 NLVDDEN
+454 NLIDDEN

-469 DIVFSRSKYALKNG
+469 DVIFKRCKYALKYD
-483 ELVEISEEILSEYQK
+483 EVIEISDEILDEYKK

-507 LRVLAFAYKV
+507 LRVLAFAYKNV
-517 VESNFEPTLEDEKDL
+517 ADEFEPSLDDENNL
-532 VLVGLMAMIDPPREE
+532 ILIGLMAMIDPPREE
-547 VFKAVKDAK
+547 VFDAVKEAK
-556 SSGIKTVMITGDHK
+556 SSGIKTIMITGDHK

-580 GLMDEKDLALTGSEL
+580 GIMEKDDLALTGQEL
-595 DALTDEELD
+595 DSLTDEELNN
-604 EKLEHI
+604 KLEKI

-666 ASAMVLLDDNFATIV
+666 ASAMVLVDDNFATIV

-710 AILFAVFAGWAN
+710 TILFAVFAGWAN

-739 PAISLGFEKPEKD
+739 PAIALGFEKPEKD
-752 VMNKPPRDP
+752 TMNKPPRDP
-761 NESIFSKDAIISVAV
+761 NESILCKDTLKVV
-776 RGSIIGIVTILAQYI
+776 LTRGSIIGIVTILAQYI
-791 GMQTSAVL
+791 GMQTSDAL
-799 GTAMAFATLTLS
+799 GAAMAFITITLS
-811 RIVQTFA
+811 RIIQTFA

-830 VMSNKYS
+830 VTSNKYA

-842 VCLLMFSI
+842 ICLGMLSLTF
-850 TLLPFM
+850 LPFM
-856 RGIFAIPDI
+856 RGIFAIPLT
-865 FGFTHLAICF
+865 FELKNLGVCLALAIT
-875 GLAVSATVCM
+875 AVGCM
-885 EISKLIRK
+885 ESSKFVKTK

>member
-1 MLFYKKNSEQ
+1 MFYQKDSVQ
-11 VICDF
+11 VLNDLD
-16 NSNLAGL
+16 SNLTGL
-23 TNEEAKVRLE
+23 TQEEVTSRL
-33 KYGLNQLKE
+33 KNYGRNALKE
-42 KPKVPTWKLFLESFK
+42 KPKTPTWKLFLESFK

-63 LLVAAIIQIFL
+63 LLVAAMTQVFL

-82 IFAVLAINSVLGV
+82 IFAVLGINAVLGV
-95 VQTKKAESSLDSLKK
+95 VQTKKADSSLDSLKK
-110 LSVPNAK
+110 LSVPEAK
-117 VIRENEKLTI
+117 VIRNNEKLTI
-127 PSQEIVPGDIVLL
+127 SSQELVPGDIVLL

-151 ILEAQTFKVV
+151 IIESQTLKVI

-170 PVLKHSDKIDE
+170 PVLKNADTINEESS
-181 DCPLGDQKNMVF
+181 LGDQKNMVF
-193 SGSMVVYGRATYIVT
+193 SGSMVVYGRATYVVT
-208 SSGMDTEVGK
+208 SCGMNTQVGK

-223 DNAET
+223 ETAEN

-237 DDFGKKLGVVIVI
+237 DDFGKKLGVAIVI

-255 FGLQVFRGAD
+255 FALEVFRGGD
-265 IMDSFMFAVAIA
+265 LMNSFMFAIAIA

-296 TNTMAKKQAIIRK
+296 TNTMAKRQSIIRK

-334 MTVVETYMYG
+334 MTVVESYLYG
-344 IDSEN
+344 PDSDKFNGFDYIKDYTNTNSNNSEN
-349 YNGFEYDTTCSSNK
+349 TS
-363 NDSTLDV
+363 
-370 ENKFDGSE
+370 DGTE
-378 IALTQALVQDRFLSL
+378 IAVCACAIQERYLSL
-393 SSILCNDSDINEE
+393 SSILCNDSDVNEE
-406 GVEIGDPTE
+406 GIEIGDPTE
-415 VALINYAT
+415 VALINYAE
-423 KSNVDYKSIRE
+423 KYDVDYKSIRE
-434 ENIRISELPFD
+434 NYTRISEIPFD

-454 NLVDDEN
+454 NLIDDEN

-469 DIVFSRSKYALKNG
+469 DVIFKRCKYALKYD
-483 ELVEISEEILSEYQK
+483 EVVEISDEILDEYKK

-507 LRVLAFAYKV
+507 LRVLAFAYKNV
-517 VESNFEPTLEDEKDL
+517 ADEFGPSLDDENNL
-532 VLVGLMAMIDPPREE
+532 ILIGLMAMIDPPREE
-547 VFKAVKDAK
+547 VFDAVKEAK
-556 SSGIKTVMITGDHK
+556 SSGIKTIMITGDHK

-580 GLMDEKDLALTGSEL
+580 GIMEKDDLALTGQEL
-595 DALTDEELD
+595 DSLTDEELD
-604 EKLEHI
+604 NKLEKI

-666 ASAMVLLDDNFATIV
+666 ASAMVLVDDNFATIV

-739 PAISLGFEKPEKD
+739 PAIALGFEKPEKD
-752 VMNKPPRDP
+752 TMNKPPRDP
-761 NESIFSKDAIISVAV
+761 NESILCKDTLKVV
-776 RGSIIGIVTILAQYI
+776 LTRGSIIGIVTILAQYI
-791 GMQTSAVL
+791 GMQTSDAL
-799 GTAMAFATLTLS
+799 GAAMAFITITLS
-811 RIVQTFA
+811 RIIQTFA

-830 VMSNKYS
+830 VTSNKYA

-842 VCLLMFSI
+842 ICLGMLSLTF
-850 TLLPFM
+850 LPFM
-856 RGIFAIPDI
+856 RGIFAIPLT
-865 FGFTHLAICF
+865 FELKNLGVCLALAIT
-875 GLAVSATVCM
+875 AVGCM
-885 EISKLIRK
+885 ESSKFVKTK

>member
-1 MLFYKKNSEQ
+1 MFYQKDSVQ
-11 VICDF
+11 VLNDLD
-16 NSNLAGL
+16 SNLTGL
-23 TNEEAKVRLE
+23 TQEEVTSRL
-33 KYGLNQLKE
+33 KNYGRNVLKE
-42 KPKVPTWKLFLESFK
+42 KPKTPTWKLFLESFK

-63 LLVAAIIQIFL
+63 LLVAAMTQVFL

-82 IFAVLAINSVLGV
+82 IFAVLGINAVLGV
-95 VQTKKAESSLDSLKK
+95 VQTKKADSSLDSLKK
-110 LSVPNAK
+110 LSVPEAK
-117 VIRENEKLTI
+117 VIRNNEKLTI
-127 PSQEIVPGDIVLL
+127 SSQELVPGDIVLL

-151 ILEAQTFKVV
+151 IIESQTLKVI

-170 PVLKHSDKIDE
+170 PVLKNADTINEESS
-181 DCPLGDQKNMVF
+181 LGDQKNMVF
-193 SGSMVVYGRATYIVT
+193 SGSMVVYGRATYVVT
-208 SSGMDTEVGK
+208 SCGMNTQVGK

-223 DNAET
+223 ETAEN

-237 DDFGKKLGVVIVI
+237 DDFGKKLGVAIVI

-255 FGLQVFRGAD
+255 FALEVFRGGD
-265 IMDSFMFAVAIA
+265 LMNSFMFAIAIA

-296 TNTMAKKQAIIRK
+296 TNTMAKRQSIIRK

-334 MTVVETYMYG
+334 MTVVETYLYG
-344 IDSEN
+344 PDSDKF
-349 YNGFEYDTTCSSNK
+349 NGFDYIKDYTNTNSN
-363 NDSTLDV
+363 NN
-370 ENKFDGSE
+370 ENTSDGTE
-378 IALTQALVQDRFLSL
+378 IAVCACAIQERYLSL
-393 SSILCNDSDINEE
+393 SSILCNDSDVNEE
-406 GVEIGDPTE
+406 GIEIGDPTE
-415 VALINYAT
+415 VALINYAE
-423 KSNVDYKSIRE
+423 KYDVDYKSIRE
-434 ENIRISELPFD
+434 NYTRISEIPFD

-454 NLVDDEN
+454 NLIDDEN

-469 DIVFSRSKYALKNG
+469 DVIFKRCKYALKYD
-483 ELVEISEEILSEYQK
+483 EVIEISDEILDEYKK

-507 LRVLAFAYKV
+507 LRVLAFAYKNV
-517 VESNFEPTLEDEKDL
+517 ADEFEPSLDDENNL
-532 VLVGLMAMIDPPREE
+532 ILIGLMAMIDPPREE
-547 VFKAVKDAK
+547 VFDAVKEAK
-556 SSGIKTVMITGDHK
+556 SSGIKTIMITGDHK

-580 GLMDEKDLALTGSEL
+580 GIMEKDDLALTGQEL
-595 DALTDEELD
+595 DSLTDEELD
-604 EKLEHI
+604 NKLEKI

-666 ASAMVLLDDNFATIV
+666 ASAMVLVDDNFATIV

-739 PAISLGFEKPEKD
+739 PAIALGFEKPEKD
-752 VMNKPPRDP
+752 TMNKPPRDP
-761 NESIFSKDAIISVAV
+761 NESILCKDTLKVV
-776 RGSIIGIVTILAQYI
+776 LTRGSIIGIVTILAQYI
-791 GMQTSAVL
+791 GMQTSDAL
-799 GTAMAFATLTLS
+799 GAAMAFITITLS
-811 RIVQTFA
+811 RIIQTFA

-830 VMSNKYS
+830 VTSNKYA

-842 VCLLMFSI
+842 ICLGMLSLTF
-850 TLLPFM
+850 LPFM
-856 RGIFAIPDI
+856 RGIFAIPLT
-865 FGFTHLAICF
+865 FELKNLGVCLALAIT
-875 GLAVSATVCM
+875 AVGCIES
-885 EISKLIRK
+885 SKFVKTK